1 MKREESTPKTI
12 TLPDDLSPE
21 AALALHDV
29 LRQITETVWEL
40 YKPQLISLILDNFL
54 PTTSI
59 PGEFDDD
66 PPF

>member
-1 MKREESTPKTI
+1 MKREEPTPKTI

-29 LRQITETVWEL
+29 LRQISDTVWEL

-66 PPF
+66 LDF